1 MPSWSLDQSFSIKNR
16 KRGFGDSS
24 ILGAEVQLTLLF
36 MVMNFDSSL
45 CGGELVSRYVI
56 PG

>member
-1 MPSWSLDQSFSIKNR
+1 MPSWSLDQSLALRIEKDF
-16 KRGFGDSS
+16 DSS